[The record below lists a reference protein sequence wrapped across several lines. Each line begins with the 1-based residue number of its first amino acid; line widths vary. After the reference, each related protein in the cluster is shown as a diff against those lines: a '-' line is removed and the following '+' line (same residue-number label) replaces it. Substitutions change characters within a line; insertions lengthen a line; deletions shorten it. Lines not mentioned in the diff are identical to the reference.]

1 LPITLSGVHESFQ
14 GLSIKRAEEELEK
27 ELIARAL
34 EKTGNNRTKAAQ
46 LLEISHR
53 ALLYKIKNYG
63 L

>member
-1 LPITLSGVHESFQ
+1 M
-14 GLSIKRAEEELEK
+14 AEK

-34 EKTGNNRTKAAQ
+34 AKTGNNRTRAAE

-53 ALLYKIKNYG
+53 ALMYKLKEYH